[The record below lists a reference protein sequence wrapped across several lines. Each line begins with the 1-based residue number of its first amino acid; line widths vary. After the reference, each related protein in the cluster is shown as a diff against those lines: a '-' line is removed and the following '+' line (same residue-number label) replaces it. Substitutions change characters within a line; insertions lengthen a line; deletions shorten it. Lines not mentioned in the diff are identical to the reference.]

1 MKYVTLAESDLRNR
15 SLSHAGAVGTW
26 QFMGPTAQRFHLL
39 VTPAVDERQDFSP
52 STDAALDYLKGLR
65 QQLGSWALA
74 LAAYNC
80 GENRV
85 QKEKDLQRVDNYYH
99 LALPEETERYVYRII
114 AAKIVVESPQTYGF
128 DIPPDGLYEPLEYDE
143 AEAILTQEIRSRSP
157 GRSLRHLL
165 QVFQGGA
172 QPLDQGVLAA
182 VPGPTGSSFPKAR
195 PPAFAEAQRFGRLEP
210 KIETPPPPGK
220 PKQ

>member
-1 MKYVTLAESDLRNR
+1 MPSDLKYVTLAESDLRNR

-85 QKEKDLQRVDNYYH
+85 QKEKDLQRVDN
-99 LALPEETERYVYRII
+99 II
-114 AAKIVVESPQTYGF
+114 AWPSPRKPSAMSTASSPPRSWWSPPRPTVLTYRRT
-128 DIPPDGLYEPLEYDE
+128 
-143 AEAILTQEIRSRSP
+143 ACTSP
-157 GRSLRHLL
+157 WS
-165 QVFQGGA
+165 
-172 QPLDQGVLAA
+172 
-182 VPGPTGSSFPKAR
+182 TMR
-195 PPAFAEAQRFGRLEP
+195 PRPS
-210 KIETPPPPGK
+210 
-220 PKQ
+220 